1 MLDICPKG
9 DECKKCMPKGRWI
22 LKQDAQRAMNVKSLC
37 QWALNVKSICPKGTV
52 FWIIGPKGTECQIYM
67 PKGHCISNVWAQR
80 ALNFKCMGPKGY
92 VFQMYGPKGQCISNV
107 WAQRALYFKC
117 MGPKGHWV
125 SHHHLYAQGAL
136 KSIYQKGT
144 EWHNPYA
151 QWALKVK
158 SKCPMGTERKAISM
172 GYCVHIQSLW
182 KCIII

>member
-1 MLDICPKG
+1 M
-9 DECKKCMPKGRWI
+9 
-22 LKQDAQRAMNVKSLC
+22 
-37 QWALNVKSICPKGTV
+37 NVKSICPKGTV

-80 ALNFKCMGPKGY
+80 ALYFKCMGPKGTLFKMYGPKGHCISNVWAQRALNFKCMGPKGN
-92 VFQMYGPKGQCISNV
+92 VFQMYGPKGQRISNL

-144 EWHNPYA
+144 ECHNPYA
-151 QWALKVK
+151 QWALNVK
-158 SKCPMGTERKAISM
+158 SKFPMGTERKAISM

-182 KCIII
+182 